1 MFKASELKLISQNG
15 REYDFVGHVQPN
27 FIATN
32 NGTLPIQPGDIIE
45 RKNKS
50 NGLLERYIVIE
61 PGYYD
66 TTLTIPGGGPN
77 LGEGHFQMKVKREN
91 AINTNTVNNGVAFY
105 GNATFN
111 GDTTVTNSVNID
123 SSIINSIE
131 GIDENLKKEII
142 SLLKECKKKD
152 SPKLK
157 EFIIN
162 QILPLP
168 VKVAGEVLTAMILSK
183 IGM

>member
-1 MFKASELKLISQNG
+1 MFKSSELKLISQNG
-15 REYDFVGHVQPN
+15 QEYDFIGHVQPN
-27 FIATN
+27 YIATN

-45 RKNKS
+45 RKNNS

-91 AINTNTVNNGVAFY
+91 AISTNTLNNGVAFY
-105 GNATFN
+105 GNTTFN
-111 GDTTVTNSVNID
+111 GDATVTNSVNID
-123 SSIINSIE
+123 NSIIKSIE
-131 GIDENLKKEII
+131 GIDDNLKNEII
-142 SLLKECKKKD
+142 SLLEECKKKD
-152 SPKLK
+152 SSKLK
-157 EFIIN
+157 EFIVN
-162 QILPLP
+162 KILPLP
-168 VKVAGEVLTAMILSK
+168 VKTVGEVLTAMILAK

>member
-1 MFKASELKLISQNG
+1 
-15 REYDFVGHVQPN
+15 
-27 FIATN
+27 
-32 NGTLPIQPGDIIE
+32 
-45 RKNKS
+45 
-50 NGLLERYIVIE
+50 
-61 PGYYD
+61 
-66 TTLTIPGGGPN
+66 
-77 LGEGHFQMKVKREN
+77 MKVKKEN
-91 AINTNTVNNGVAFY
+91 AIKINTINNGVAFY

-123 SSIINSIE
+123 NSIINSIE
-131 GIDENLKKEII
+131 EIDENLKNEII

-152 SPKLK
+152 GPQLK

-162 QILPLP
+162 KILPLP

>member
-1 MFKASELKLISQNG
+1 M
-15 REYDFVGHVQPN
+15 VW
-27 FIATN
+27 
-32 NGTLPIQPGDIIE
+32 
-45 RKNKS
+45 
-50 NGLLERYIVIE
+50 
-61 PGYYD
+61 
-66 TTLTIPGGGPN
+66 
-77 LGEGHFQMKVKREN
+77 HFMEMQHLME
-91 AINTNTVNNGVAFY
+91 ILQY
-105 GNATFN
+105 
-111 GDTTVTNSVNID
+111 ID